1 MLAAVRAMA
10 KSAGDPA
17 VSLRIALALEKCPR
31 CHRCCAMFIEPAGMC
46 AACWAILV
54 LNSALEQL
62 KETRL

>member
-1 MLAAVRAMA
+1 
-10 KSAGDPA
+10 
-17 VSLRIALALEKCPR
+17 
-31 CHRCCAMFIEPAGMC
+31 MFIEPAGMC